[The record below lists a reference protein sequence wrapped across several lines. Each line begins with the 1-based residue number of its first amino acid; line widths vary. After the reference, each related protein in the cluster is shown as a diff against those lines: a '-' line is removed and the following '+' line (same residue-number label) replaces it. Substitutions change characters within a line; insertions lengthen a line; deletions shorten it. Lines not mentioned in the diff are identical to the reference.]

1 MRFGG
6 IYITQIKVLRSNDFQ
21 TADIRIEIKQSVVSD
36 FELIMKI
43 IS

>member
-6 IYITQIKVLRSNDFQ
+6 IYITQVLRSNDFQ
-21 TADIRIEIKQSVVSD
+21 TADIRIKIKQSVVSD